1 MRILLTGG
9 TGLIGR
15 ALCQYWQ
22 RQGHELW
29 VWSREPNKVAQLA
42 AAHTAVQVCQELAGN
57 AGQCSDKSC
66 WSADCRTA
74 LGRLLASKFSGA
86 AALI

>member
-29 VWSREPNKVAQLA
+29 VWSLKPNKVAQLCSG
-42 AAHTAVQVCQELAGN
+42 AHGISSLQELQGTPVDAVINLAG
-57 AGQCSDKSC
+57 A
-66 WSADCRTA
+66 RLPTA